1 VLRSLTGCIVSFLS
15 SIRQDTYVSE
25 ASMLLLRTHLQ
36 ELLPPGH
43 VVFRKP
49 LVLLVNR
56 DGDFPVTILL

>member
-1 VLRSLTGCIVSFLS
+1 
-15 SIRQDTYVSE
+15 
-25 ASMLLLRTHLQ
+25 MLLLRTHLQ